1 MTLIKMYFVGSL
13 KALVADVS
21 RRMTDKDTSHTA
33 ALHLL
38 YTRFQSVSAQLSPL
52 LGELERRTL
61 SHPDELS
68 SLLAECHAS
77 YFAARRTLLTGRIV
91 EEIKG
96 LNPRGADLI
105 ELVRKI

>member
-38 YTRFQSVSAQLSPL
+38 YTRFQSVSAQLAPL

-61 SHPDELS
+61 SHPEELS
-68 SLLAECHAS
+68 SLLAELSRVVFCRAA
-77 YFAARRTLLTGRIV
+77 YFVDRTDCGGSERA
-91 EEIKG
+91 KSQRCRFG
-96 LNPRGADLI
+96 
-105 ELVRKI
+105 